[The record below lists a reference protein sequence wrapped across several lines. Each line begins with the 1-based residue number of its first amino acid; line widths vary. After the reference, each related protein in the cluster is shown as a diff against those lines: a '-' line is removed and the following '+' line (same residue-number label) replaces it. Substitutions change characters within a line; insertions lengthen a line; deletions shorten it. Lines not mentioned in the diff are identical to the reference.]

1 MLFISLRCD
10 APYCDRMDIGEVVSG
25 QSVVKSLKSWIYE
38 KLLFLKAEFYY
49 EGAEISSPLS
59 IQIFSRFYKAQ
70 YAMLLIVFGWI
81 LVK

>member
-25 QSVVKSLKSWIYE
+25 QSVVKSLNSWIYE
-38 KLLFLKAEFYY
+38 KLLFLKAEFYS

-59 IQIFSRFYKAQ
+59 ILIFSRFIRLE